1 MIEKHIPA
9 LVPVLYIFSALA
21 IPLLAAFWQKNLSH
35 SLALTAVLCNSV
47 LSLWG
52 FVAVLQSGTVLYNF
66 GGWPPPIGIEYV
78 YDPLAAFILFVIH
91 LVALFVLIHS
101 QELVKRELQGKQSAY
116 YSVVML
122 LLCGFSGMILTGDLF
137 NLYVFIE
144 IASLAGYALIG
155 VGGHKKAPYAAFK
168 YLILGTI
175 GASFYLLGIGY
186 LYFMAGTLNMQELAQ
201 SMPLLKENFSVVAA
215 LLLIVV
221 GFGIKMALFPLH
233 AWLPDAY
240 TYAPSSS
247 SALIAPIGT
256 KVAAY
261 ALIRML
267 FFVFGIEFFRH
278 DLAVGE
284 VLALLSSLGIL
295 FGSIMAIAQKEL
307 KRMLAY
313 SSISQIAYVGL
324 GIGLATPFAFIG
336 ALLHILNHALMKALL
351 FLVAG
356 NLQLREG
363 HSNIERFDASYSKKY
378 PLTMLAFTVAALS
391 MIGLPPF
398 AGFFS
403 KWYLVL
409 GSIERAGW
417 WYVAVILCSSLLN
430 AVYFFRILEKVYLRS
445 SDESPANNEVPT
457 SMIYPV
463 AVLAVLIL
471 FFGIFNTLIV
481 QTMYQMMPQGLV

>member
-1 MIEKHIPA
+1 MIEKNIPA
-9 LVPVLYIFSALA
+9 IVPVLYIFSAIA
-21 IPLLAAFWQKNLSH
+21 IPLVALYWKRLSY
-35 SLALTAVLCNSV
+35 SLALSAVLFNAI
-47 LSLWG
+47 LSLYG
-52 FVAVLQSGTVLYNF
+52 FVAVLQKGTILYAF

-78 YDPLAAFILFVIH
+78 YDPLAAFILLVVH
-91 LVALFVLIHS
+91 LIAVFVLIHS
-101 QELVKRELQGKQSAY
+101 QQAVQKELEGKESAY
-116 YSVVML
+116 YSVVLL

-168 YLILGTI
+168 YLLLGTL
-175 GASFYLLGIGY
+175 GASFYLLGIAY
-186 LYFMAGTLNMQELAQ
+186 LYFMSGTLNMQELAQ
-201 SMPLLKENFSVVAA
+201 SMPLLKENFSVLAA
-215 LLLIVV
+215 LILIVL

-240 TYAPSSS
+240 TYAPTSS
-247 SALIAPIGT
+247 SALMAPIGT

-267 FFVFGIEFFRH
+267 FFVFGIEFFQQ
-278 DLAVGE
+278 DLPVGE
-284 VLALLSSLGIL
+284 VLAILSSFGIL

-324 GIGLATPFAFIG
+324 GIGIASPFAFIG
-336 ALLHILNHALMKALL
+336 ALLHILNHALMKAVL

-356 NLQLREG
+356 NIQLREG
-363 HSNIERFDASYSKKY
+363 HTDIRQFNASYSTKY

-409 GSIERAGW
+409 GSIEHAGW
-417 WYVAVILCSSLLN
+417 WYVAVILFSSLLN

-445 SDESPANNEVPT
+445 SEEAQVQNEVPS
-457 SMIYPV
+457 SMLYPV
-463 AVLAVLIL
+463 LILSVLIL
-471 FFGIFNTLIV
+471 FFGLFNTLIV
-481 QTMYQMMPQGLV
+481 QTVYQMMPQGLV